1 MELILGVLSVVAVS
15 WAMAKRQVDDAVAT
29 VNAERPDKEPL
40 PVNSWLDSGCLVL
53 LLIVFVVVA
62 VSVLSTFVP
71 LPTP

>member
-1 MELILGVLSVVAVS
+1 MIAVLVLLIFVVLL
-15 WAMAKRQVDDAVAT
+15 WGMAKGQVDDAVAT

-40 PVNSWLDSGCLVL
+40 PVNSWVDSGCLVL
-53 LLIVFVVVA
+53 LLLVGVVVA